1 MRVFKKRLL
10 TGCILSFLSAPLAA
24 HVYQFIPSDNPTNDE
39 PIEQGW
45 NNYLSNSGY
54 GEAVVNQGVD
64 EWYVN
69 GNDGRANWTITPT
82 TELNNQATRYG
93 WTLST
98 EMRVVSGG
106 YITNYYANGQHRF
119 LPIISLQNG
128 NLVAEFEGSS
138 GTTILASG
146 DDAHG
151 YHKYDIVFHPGPNP
165 TASFFFDGALIKSD
179 WQGHPSSQNM
189 IAWGNGS
196 SSQAGEAYYRSIT
209 FTISGDP
216 VFSTPDRIPSLVTSS
231 QTPGTVAIFAEKRMG
246 SGDPGAVTN
255 TNDIITRI
263 SKDYGRTWGPEVNL
277 TEQINL
283 NDEYDFSDPRPIYL
297 PQQDTITVSYVRWP
311 TDAAQNGD
319 KIKPWMASGV
329 FYSTYDVAN
338 DTWSAPINVSSHVKE
353 KTLQIVGWSGS
364 EFYSKSLDEISS
376 QNSWFL
382 QSKLKIYNGKDNDLV
397 VANGTKQYKI
407 SFAVNENGLVA
418 YLDDQNSAKLIR
430 TTIQN
435 IAGFINVA
443 MDFDPVTQTAQL
455 TIDDAVV
462 GTLSGIPSADK
473 HILFGQTNAAHDG
486 RLHIAN
492 INLNVNGQRVI
503 DYDAETLTDI
513 NPNEMNN
520 TPESQGWSKHKSGRA
535 YSFYGVASVNP
546 GPGHGI
552 ELKHQTEVTGNNNG
566 RIIYP
571 AITLDKYF
579 LNVASVF
586 SDDQGVTWDMASHLP
601 VPYRWLPNRL
611 ETLEPSETDIVELN
625 NGDILLTA
633 RLDFNQTVN
642 NINYGPR
649 HQFISHDGG
658 MTWHMPENYGYQQFS
673 NLSKNTVDASI
684 TRFTESDGSNYLL
697 FTNPIGDLANNS
709 GRENLG
715 LWMSFDEGASWQG
728 PIQLVNGGSA
738 YSDIYQLDNENAMV
752 IVEDNSRKIRVLTV
766 PVTKI
771 KQLLQ

>member
-1 MRVFKKRLL
+1 
-10 TGCILSFLSAPLAA
+10 
-24 HVYQFIPSDNPTNDE
+24 
-39 PIEQGW
+39 
-45 NNYLSNSGY
+45 
-54 GEAVVNQGVD
+54 
-64 EWYVN
+64 
-69 GNDGRANWTITPT
+69 
-82 TELNNQATRYG
+82 
-93 WTLST
+93 
-98 EMRVVSGG
+98 
-106 YITNYYANGQHRF
+106 
-119 LPIISLQNG
+119 
-128 NLVAEFEGSS
+128 
-138 GTTILASG
+138 
-146 DDAHG
+146 
-151 YHKYDIVFHPGPNP
+151 
-165 TASFFFDGALIKSD
+165 
-179 WQGHPSSQNM
+179 
-189 IAWGNGS
+189 
-196 SSQAGEAYYRSIT
+196 
-209 FTISGDP
+209 
-216 VFSTPDRIPSLVTSS
+216 
-231 QTPGTVAIFAEKRMG
+231 
-246 SGDPGAVTN
+246 
-255 TNDIITRI
+255 
-263 SKDYGRTWGPEVNL
+263 
-277 TEQINL
+277 
-283 NDEYDFSDPRPIYL
+283 
-297 PQQDTITVSYVRWP
+297 
-311 TDAAQNGD
+311 
-319 KIKPWMASGV
+319 
-329 FYSTYDVAN
+329 
-338 DTWSAPINVSSHVKE
+338 
-353 KTLQIVGWSGS
+353 
-364 EFYSKSLDEISS
+364 
-376 QNSWFL
+376 
-382 QSKLKIYNGKDNDLV
+382 
-397 VANGTKQYKI
+397 
-407 SFAVNENGLVA
+407 
-418 YLDDQNSAKLIR
+418 
-430 TTIQN
+430 
-435 IAGFINVA
+435 
-443 MDFDPVTQTAQL
+443 
-455 TIDDAVV
+455 
-462 GTLSGIPSADK
+462 
-473 HILFGQTNAAHDG
+473 
-486 RLHIAN
+486 
-492 INLNVNGQRVI
+492 
-503 DYDAETLTDI
+503 
-513 NPNEMNN
+513 MNN

-766 PVTKI
+766 PITKI